1 MDKTE
6 WLCNKEEFFST
17 KTELL
22 SFKITL
28 PLVKLGMIDSRLV
41 SSSLIFLG
49 DTLFNIQLVTFLL
62 LSNDSE
68 LIIGAKTKNFD
79 NQNYLQNT
87 FYPTKNHIIF
97 LIFLQVLFLLDQAV
111 AFQPLHVLIFQQNL
125 LSLNC

>member
-1 MDKTE
+1 MYKTE

-41 SSSLIFLG
+41 SNSSIFLG

-68 LIIGAKTKNFD
+68 PIIGAKTKIFD

-87 FYPTKNHIIF
+87 FYPTKKVI
-97 LIFLQVLFLLDQAV
+97 
-111 AFQPLHVLIFQQNL
+111 
-125 LSLNC
+125 